1 MAKKYYAVKK
11 GRKTGVYTTW
21 AETQAQ
27 VKGFSGAVFKSFPTE
42 KEALA
47 FVEGINDNT
56 PITMDEQTVEA
67 YVDGSFDRHKKTYGS
82 GIVFLKNQQIIHEIS
97 RKGDDP
103 RYIES
108 FQIAG
113 EVFAALGA
121 IKWAKVNGYNR
132 IILYYDY
139 IGIENWATGLWKAN
153 KPISQDYCRYYQM
166 VASGIEVIFK
176 KVKAHSGVAY
186 NERADELAKQAT
198 QLP

>member
-11 GRKTGVYTTW
+11 GRKGGIYATW

-27 VKGFSGAVFKSFPTE
+27 VKGFSGAIFKSFPT
-42 KEALA
+42 KEEAQA
-47 FVEGINDNT
+47 FIDCSKEEETVQLDDN
-56 PITMDEQTVEA
+56 TVEA
-67 YVDGSFDRHKKTYGS
+67 YVDGSFDKKKKTYGS
-82 GIVFLKNQQIIHEIS
+82 GVVLLKNQQVIHEIS
-97 RKGDDP
+97 RKGEDP
-103 RYIES
+103 NYIDS

-121 IKWAKVNGYNR
+121 IKWAKQQGFKR

-139 IGIENWATGLWKAN
+139 IGIENWATGMWKAN

-166 VASGIEVIFK
+166 ITPGIDVIFK
-176 KVKAHSGVAY
+176 KVKAHSGVQY